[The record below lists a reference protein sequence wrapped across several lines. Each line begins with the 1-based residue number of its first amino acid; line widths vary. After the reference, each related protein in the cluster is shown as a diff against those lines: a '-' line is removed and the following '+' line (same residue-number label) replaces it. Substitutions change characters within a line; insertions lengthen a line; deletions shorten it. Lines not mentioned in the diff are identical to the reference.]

1 MEKTCAKC
9 AYWDL
14 AAGTG
19 YLVHANSFCILSVEN
34 FDLWVEFNGGSKR
47 SFSQLETAGP
57 NPESSSALVFSIGVF
72 GSVQGGV
79 AGHLKIKGL
88 RDSGLESRVGQSDK

>member
-1 MEKTCAKC
+1 MPI
-9 AYWDL
+9 
-14 AAGTG
+14 
-19 YLVHANSFCILSVEN
+19 HFCILSVEN

-57 NPESSSALVFSIGVF
+57 NTESSSALVFSIGVF

-79 AGHLKIKGL
+79 AGVPCISRLKALGILASNPG
-88 RDSGLESRVGQSDK
+88 